1 MAMQVKD
8 FLSFYNLLEKLIPYV
23 KDESG
28 NLMTLARI
36 LPSIINYIFM
46 AFFVFWQGS
55 CFDHAFSK
63 TYMSICLQ

>member
-23 KDESG
+23 KYEGG
-28 NLMTLARI
+28 NLTTLARI

-46 AFFVFWQGS
+46 AFF
-55 CFDHAFSK
+55 CFLARF
-63 TYMSICLQ
+63 MF